1 MKNKILKIAT
11 IIMLIMTLT
20 VTNFLFV
27 GSSLI
32 SYAAN
37 ALETN
42 HKNVEF
48 NAYFTNANNQEI
60 SSVDMSSEEDIYLNM
75 QIEVKNEG
83 YFNGKITIG
92 DSNFT
97 LKSTDSNYVNNIE
110 GNVITLNQINANTKA
125 EIKVNVELN
134 KDEIFN
140 LENLSKTNIIKLEG
154 KYYDS
159 TEKDINIE
167 AERDL
172 KLDLIENYT
181 SDNISD
187 SIELITNKITSVDGK
202 EKRVIQLLW
211 NVGLKENNYPMKE
224 LETNITVPTIDGKR
238 AEVTKVV
245 DFNEM
250 TYYDY
255 TYDGSN
261 VTFKFT
267 NKPSDNN
274 EIRWKLDGTEKIVL
288 TYIYDSDVEIN
299 SQEIVAEQKIKLYDD
314 KELSYTQNLIL
325 DNEEKD
331 NIVTITSVPE
341 QQSIYKGKLYAGLE
355 KEYVIDT
362 SININFA
369 KAIIGGITL
378 QESTNQNIIKD
389 VYTKTVISKDEF
401 DKLFGQTGKITIYD
415 ENSQVIGTIT
425 NSTPIDENR
434 NIVITYST
442 EPTAIRLET
451 SIPIAEGT
459 LEIKNYKKL
468 ISNSSSNIV
477 ELGQIGY
484 VTEVGYNNNKIG
496 QVENSIDLQETTTQ
510 SKFEIDKSTLSTIA
524 DNSVEMRATL
534 LTNNEQYDL
543 YQNPVFRFEL
553 PEQVENIQITGVEL
567 LYENELRVA
576 NYTVDG
582 RNIIVT
588 LEGKQTD
595 YKDTAVEG
603 AVLVINANVTMNKK
617 APTTD
622 TSITMYYENE
632 NAHSYVD
639 GTSIGSETQDIK
651 IVAPKDLTII
661 NSIPEISLETTG
673 QDENASVNLIT
684 QDVPKQLEIHSEI
697 INTTESRM
705 NNVRILGTLLTDSS
719 KNNLGIQIVDG
730 LQISNRAD
738 ITIYYTENENATN
751 DLNSVDNGWSKEFTQ
766 NAKKYLVI
774 IDQLETGESIEISY
788 NVQIPETLEYNKKAE
803 EYYSVSYVS
812 GETSV
817 ENTLSSSIITLET
830 GIGPKLEAKLSATI
844 GGKEIT
850 QNVKN
855 GEVIQYNIEVSNTG
869 SENID
874 NIEVIGQ
881 VPDGTKM
888 VVPEE
893 DYEYTGASYYEEL
906 QDREY
911 KTTIENIEPG
921 DVKTVTYEVRVNS
934 DTPEGTKLENKLQVA
949 FNGVTSETEAH
960 VLTTEKG
967 NLRVTVKRVTDRS
980 VDLYTAGVVQYF
992 AIIENIS
999 NEEQTDVKVHTNF
1012 SNNLEPQRV
1021 TLISGMGEE
1030 NEGIYRVGVDEDTL
1044 SSYTQNDEEITETV
1058 DDGITSKDLEY
1069 SDEMNIGTIAAGE
1082 TKVLSYDM
1090 LITKT
1095 EENAIN
1101 FSVVVDDGEKEYN
1114 SNALSDEVKDFAIDL
1129 SMEDKTGTQ
1138 NVKSGD
1144 VITYSIKVKN
1154 ETNTQTKDLII
1165 RDNIPTQ
1172 LTIQRILINGE
1183 EYEISDTNNLEIP
1196 IDIEANGETEIEIQA
1211 VVNYSEGRVQSEA
1224 ITNVA
1229 TAEVYG
1235 ETIATTSEI
1244 THIIL
1249 ANDNSGEGGSGNGQN
1264 DVEDNDVA
1272 TGTSTIS
1279 GLAWYDENG
1288 NGRKDDS
1295 EQLLRGIKVKLLNV
1309 ETNNIVKD
1317 TSGNELEATT
1327 NENGVYVLDKIGNG
1341 RYIAIFEY
1349 DNSQYTLTRYK
1360 ATDVPENQN
1369 SDVLMNNLTI
1379 NGENEQVASTDILE
1393 INNDN
1398 ISNINIGLAL
1408 LQNYD
1413 LKLDKYVSRIVMQ
1426 NSSGTTVREYQDETM
1441 AKAELDA
1448 KQINGTTVIVEYQI
1462 KVTNV
1467 GEVTGYVR
1475 KIADYIPSDM
1485 TFNSELNKD
1494 WYQTGDTVYTSI
1506 LSNEPIAAGETKT
1519 VTLTLVKTMTEN
1531 STGRM
1536 NNRAEIAEDYNDLGL
1551 TDINSTPGNQV
1562 SGENDM
1568 GSADVILSIRTGG
1581 ALYISIAVAIL
1592 VILIITGFVIWK
1604 KRNHIKEI

>member
-1 MKNKILKIAT
+1 MKNKIFKFIT
-11 IIMLIMTLT
+11 IIILIMILTLT
-20 VTNFLFV
+20 NFISV
-27 GSSLI
+27 GFGLI
-32 SYAAN
+32 SYAASGV
-37 ALETN
+37 ETN
-42 HKNVEF
+42 HKNISF
-48 NAYFTNANNQEI
+48 DTYFTNMNNKEI
-60 SSVDMSSEEDIYLNM
+60 SSIDMSNQEDIYLNM
-75 QIEVKNEG
+75 KVEVKNEG
-83 YFNGKITIG
+83 YFNGKIIIE
-92 DSNFT
+92 DSNFILMDT
-97 LKSTDSNYVNNIE
+97 NNNYVNSIE
-110 GNVITLNQINANTKA
+110 GNTIVLNQINAGTKA
-125 EIKVNVELN
+125 EIKVRVELN
-134 KDEIFN
+134 KNEIFN
-140 LENLSKTNIIKLEG
+140 IDNLSKTNIINLEG
-154 KYYDS
+154 NYYDS
-159 TEKDINIE
+159 TEKDINIKAQRE
-167 AERDL
+167 L

-187 SIELITNKITSVDGK
+187 NIELITNKITSIDGK
-202 EKRVIQLLW
+202 QKRVIQLLW

-224 LETNITVPTIDGKR
+224 IEANITVPTIDGKR

-267 NKPSDNN
+267 NKSSDNN

-288 TYIYDSDVEIN
+288 TYIYDSDVGIN
-299 SQEIVAEQKIKLYDD
+299 NQEIVAEQKIKLYDD
-314 KELSYTQNLIL
+314 KELSYTQNIIL

-331 NIVTITSVPE
+331 NIVTITSSPE

-389 VYTKTVISKDEF
+389 VYTRTVISKDEF
-401 DKLFGQTGKITIYD
+401 DKLFGQTGEITIYD

-451 SIPIAEGT
+451 SIPNAEGT

-468 ISNSSSNIV
+468 VSNSSSNIA

-484 VTEVGYNNNKIG
+484 ITEVGYNNNKIG
-496 QVENSIDLQETTTQ
+496 QVKNSIDLQETTTQ
-510 SKFEIDKSTLSTIA
+510 SKFKIDKSTLSTIA

-553 PEQVENIQITGVEL
+553 PEQVENIEITGVEL

-595 YKDTAVEG
+595 YKETAVEG

-622 TSITMYYENE
+622 TAITMYYENE
-632 NAHSYVD
+632 NAHSYVN
-639 GTSIGSETQDIK
+639 GASIGSEIQDIK

-697 INTTESRM
+697 INTTENTM
-705 NNVRILGTLLTDSS
+705 NNVRILGMLPTNSEE
-719 KNNLGIQIVDG
+719 NNLSINLMNEVQVR
-730 LQISNRAD
+730 NRPD
-738 ITIYYTENENATN
+738 VTIYYTGNESATN
-751 DLNSVDNGWSKEFTQ
+751 ELNRIDNGWSTDFIQ
-766 NAKKYLVI
+766 DAKKYLIVVEK
-774 IDQLETGESIEISY
+774 LETGASIDFSY
-788 NVQIPETLEYNKKAE
+788 SIQIPESLEYNKQAK
-803 EYYSVSYVS
+803 EYYTVSYVS

-817 ENTLSSSIITLET
+817 ENTLNSSIITLET

-869 SENID
+869 SENIE
-874 NIEVIGQ
+874 NIEVTGQ
-881 VPDGTKM
+881 VPDGTTM

-893 DYEYTGASYYEEL
+893 DYEYTGASYYKEL

-934 DTPEGTKLENKLQVA
+934 DTPEGAKLENKLQVT

-999 NEEQTDVKVHTNF
+999 DEKQTDVKIHTNF

-1021 TLISGMGEE
+1021 TLISGMGVE
-1030 NEGIYRVGVDEDTL
+1030 NEEIYRVGVDEYTS
-1044 SSYTQNDEEITETV
+1044 SSYAQNDEEIAEAV
-1058 DDGITSKDLEY
+1058 DDGITSEDLEY

-1154 ETNTQTKDLII
+1154 ETNAQTKDLII

-1196 IDIEANGETEIEIQA
+1196 IDVEANGETEIEIQA

-1264 DVEDNDVA
+1264 DVA

-1288 NGRKDDS
+1288 DGRKDDS
-1295 EQLLRGIKVKLLNV
+1295 EQLLSGIKVKLLNV

-1360 ATDVPENQN
+1360 TTGVPENQN

-1426 NSSGTTVREYQDETM
+1426 NNSGTTVREYQDEIM

-1475 KIADYIPSDM
+1475 RIADYIPSDM

-1519 VTLTLVKTMTEN
+1519 VTLTLVKSMTEN

-1551 TDINSTPGNQV
+1551 SDINSIPGNQV

-1581 ALYISIAVAIL
+1581 ALYISIAVVIL
-1592 VILIITGFVIWK
+1592 VILVITGFVIWK